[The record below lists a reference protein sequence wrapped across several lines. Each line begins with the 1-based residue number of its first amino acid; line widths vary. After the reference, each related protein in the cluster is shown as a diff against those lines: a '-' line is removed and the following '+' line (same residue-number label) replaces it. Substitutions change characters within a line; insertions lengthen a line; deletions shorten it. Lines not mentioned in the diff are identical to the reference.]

1 MNAMLTIT
9 MARKQKTIV
18 YVSTF
23 DQKFVIFAFIY
34 LLLSRYISTKKVIKK
49 YNIINKGMLKE
60 ANNMLQ

>member
-49 YNIINKGMLKE
+49 YNIINKCMLKE